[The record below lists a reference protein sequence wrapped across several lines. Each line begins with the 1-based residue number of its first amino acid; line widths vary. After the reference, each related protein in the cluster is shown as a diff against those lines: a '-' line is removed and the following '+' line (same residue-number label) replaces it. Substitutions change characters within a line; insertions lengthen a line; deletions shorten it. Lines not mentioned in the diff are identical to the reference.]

1 MTIMELNELRI
12 FLAVAREGSVTR
24 AAERLHYVQSNVT
37 ARIRQL
43 EEQLDTSLFQRRNR
57 GMHLTASGE
66 LLREYAEKI
75 VNLAVEAEQAVREQT
90 GAGGRLAIG
99 SMETTAAVRLPEL
112 LARYHRLYPEV
123 ELNLHTGT
131 SEENITRLLDYQ
143 LDGAFVGCEVSHPDL
158 VVDKAFD
165 EELVMVAAP
174 ARSGTA
180 QGGNRTILVFRSGC
194 AYRSRLEGW
203 LKQTGQVPYRV
214 MEFGSIEAI
223 IGCVAAGMGISFL
236 PRSVVDLPRY
246 SGAAECQPLPA
257 EVGTAVTWFVRRKSG
272 RERSAMKNFRNLIT
286 LDSGGISPGT
296 RQVKQPKRVQES

>member
-1 MTIMELNELRI
+1 MELNELRI

-43 EEQLDTSLFQRRNR
+43 EEQLGASLFQRKNR
-57 GMHLTASGE
+57 GMHLTTSGE

-75 VNLAVEAEQAVREQT
+75 LNLAVEAEQAVREQT

-123 ELNLHTGT
+123 ELNLCTGT

-158 VVDKAFD
+158 VADKAFD
-165 EELVMVAAP
+165 EELIMVAAP
-174 ARSGTA
+174 AGSDPV
-180 QGGNRTILVFRSGC
+180 QNGNRTILVFRSGC

-223 IGCVAAGMGISFL
+223 IGCVAAGMGISVL

-246 SGAAECQPLPA
+246 SGAVECRPLPA

-272 RERSAMKNFRNLIT
+272 RERSTMKSFRELIAG
-286 LDSGGISPGT
+286 DSGGSSPRRET
-296 RQVKQPKRVQES
+296 N